1 MQRYLRQGEAG
12 EVRHEPPFF
21 LAGRCLTSP
30 RRADGVEVALHFLI
44 GAAALLKE
52 GILKPPIAVAATMVR
67 QSLQQG

>member
-1 MQRYLRQGEAG
+1 MSLTLSGNS
-12 EVRHEPPFF
+12 
-21 LAGRCLTSP
+21 CLTSP